1 MFSSATVF
9 FSVYV
14 PLVILA
20 VLAIAFE
27 EKLIA
32 FEQKIKR
39 AFLKK
44 SKRKSSGSKN
54 VSRSASQNKNAKR
67 ERGVRRA
74 A

>member
-20 VLAIAFE
+20 VLAIVFE

-39 AFLKK
+39 VIFKK
-44 SKRKSSGSKN
+44 SKRKSAKSKN
-54 VSRSASQNKNAKR
+54 FSRQVSQNRNARR
-67 ERGVRRA
+67 ERDIRRVA
-74 A
+74 